1 MGVLTDGRRGADAA
15 QSTTTKLALSCQPK
29 ELRWHTGTLLGW
41 ENAAL
46 WLSLWL
52 SERQKEK
59 TLKYLINVSAKAFE
73 PRHEESENSSYFTS
87 TEDTTKTA
95 SYDPDYRRL
104 PKLVSFP
111 ISSSEAELAAAS
123 LEIFQ
128 NCFNLS
134 FSFCLEWHRM
144 CTLGALEVTGSK
156 SLSREGRLGEIQSPR
171 VGERKQGYSICIF
184 NATKFS

>member
-1 MGVLTDGRRGADAA
+1 MSSQAGGGEPAAA
-15 QSTTTKLALSCQPK
+15 QTTKTKLALSCQPK
-29 ELRWHTGTLLGW
+29 ELRWHTGTSLGL

-46 WLSLWL
+46 RLSLWL

-59 TLKYLINVSAKAFE
+59 TLKYLINVSATAFE
-73 PRHEESENSSYFTS
+73 SWHKESENSSYFTS
-87 TEDTTKTA
+87 TEDTTKMA

-111 ISSSEAELAAAS
+111 ISSEAELAAAY

-134 FSFCLEWHRM
+134 FSFCLE
-144 CTLGALEVTGSK
+144 
-156 SLSREGRLGEIQSPR
+156 
-171 VGERKQGYSICIF
+171 
-184 NATKFS
+184 